1 MTMFRFLLLFLTS
14 ITLRAEIIIT
24 FNETNNDVVA
34 SFSGTLDTND
44 PNIYDYSAL
53 GSGPKFN
60 PSLGYFI
67 SLPSG
72 WRTPN
77 GTYLIDGPTSAPFY
91 DGPRLGIN
99 GRGFGSGG
107 SNTPTEVIGDAFGIF
122 QGSLVLPNDWTSGSE
137 ISGQMTWED
146 TTLNELGVD
155 SSEDHEWTLR
165 GTADKIIMAVV
176 PETSAFGLITSVFLM
191 LFVSCNRFVKIQ

>member
-1 MTMFRFLLLFLTS
+1 MTAFRFLLLFLIS
-14 ITLRAEIIIT
+14 IPLRAEIIIA

-44 PNIYDYSAL
+44 PNIFDYSAL

-60 PSLGYFI
+60 PSLGYFN

-72 WRTPN
+72 WRTPG
-77 GTYLIDGPTSAPFY
+77 GTYLIDGPTSGPFY
-91 DGPRLGIN
+91 DGPRLGSS
-99 GRGFGSGG
+99 GVGFGSGG
-107 SNTPTEVIGDAFGIF
+107 STIPNVVIGDAFGIF
-122 QGSLVLPNDWTSGSE
+122 QTSLVLPNDWTSGSE

-146 TTLNELGVD
+146 TTLDELGVD

-165 GTADKIIMAVV
+165 GTADKIIMTFV
-176 PETSAFGLITSVFLM
+176 PETSAFGLITGVFLM
-191 LFVSCNRFVKIQ
+191 LFVSCNRFVKTQ